1 MKFIYTV
8 ILLRIVMVIPGIHL
22 VKNHESQSRTNESEF
37 QKKKKTSLKL
47 KMLRPL
53 CDAPER

>member
-37 QKKKKTSLKL
+37 KKKKKNESEIEN
-47 KMLRPL
+47 
-53 CDAPER
+53 A